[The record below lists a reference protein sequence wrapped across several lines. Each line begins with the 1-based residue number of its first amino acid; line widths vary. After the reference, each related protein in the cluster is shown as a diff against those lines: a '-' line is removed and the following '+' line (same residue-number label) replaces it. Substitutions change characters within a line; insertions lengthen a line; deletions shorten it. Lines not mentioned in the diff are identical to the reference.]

1 MRAVGIKTFAARRGR
16 SGAAGA
22 VEQSDMT
29 KATPIVV
36 WLVIAGLA
44 IIAQGCREDEQNRL
58 LIYDKGTYQGQHD
71 EGLTEQQVDTLRQR
85 SAGQKF

>member
-1 MRAVGIKTFAARRGR
+1 
-16 SGAAGA
+16 
-22 VEQSDMT
+22 MT

-36 WLVIAGLA
+36 WLVTAGLA

-58 LIYDKGTYQGQHD
+58 LIYDKGTYQGQQD
-71 EGLTEQQVDTLRQR
+71 EGLTEKQVDALRQR

>member
-1 MRAVGIKTFAARRGR
+1 
-16 SGAAGA
+16 

-29 KATPIVV
+29 KATPIAF

-44 IIAQGCREDEQNRL
+44 VIAQGCREDEQNRL
-58 LIYDKGTYQGQHD
+58 LIYDKGTYQGQQD
-71 EGLTEQQVDTLRQR
+71 EGLTEKQVDALRQR